1 MRQGVFWHIEI
12 MLSQQ
17 IVLVISQFL
26 SAEEA
31 RSYAHALSAYRK
43 LITTISIGRKQAFK
57 SQIASNGP
65 IDFASFFFYMPAMN
79 KNKQKRPST
88 SKKFAAIAVLGL

>member
-1 MRQGVFWHIEI
+1 MRQGDFWHIEI
-12 MLSQQ
+12 MLFQQ

-26 SAEEA
+26 SAEDA
-31 RSYAHALSAYRK
+31 RSYSHALSAYRK
-43 LITTISIGRKQAFK
+43 LITTISIGRKHAVK

-79 KNKQKRPST
+79 KNKQKSPST

>member
-12 MLSQQ
+12 IISQQ
-17 IVLVISQFL
+17 IDLAISQFL
-26 SAEEA
+26 SAEDT
-31 RSYAHALSAYRK
+31 RSYAYALSAYRK
-43 LITTISIGRKQAFK
+43 LITTNSIGCIHAVK
-57 SQIASNGP
+57 SQIASNWT

>member
-1 MRQGVFWHIEI
+1 

-26 SAEEA
+26 SAEDA
-31 RSYAHALSAYRK
+31 RSYAHELSAYRK
-43 LITTISIGRKQAFK
+43 LITTFSIGRKHAVK
-57 SQIASNGP
+57 SQIACNWP

>member
-1 MRQGVFWHIEI
+1 MI
-12 MLSQQ
+12 SQQ

-26 SAEEA
+26 SAEDT

-43 LITTISIGRKQAFK
+43 LITTISIGRKHAIK

-65 IDFASFFFYMPAMN
+65 IDFASFFFYMQPMN
-79 KNKQKRPST
+79 NNKQKHPST
-88 SKKFAAIAVLGL
+88 SKKFVAIAVLGL

>member
-1 MRQGVFWHIEI
+1 MI
-12 MLSQQ
+12 SQQ
-17 IVLVISQFL
+17 IVLAISQFL

-31 RSYAHALSAYRK
+31 HSYAHELSAYRK
-43 LITTISIGRKQAFK
+43 LITTISIGRKHAVK

-88 SKKFAAIAVLGL
+88 SKKFAAIAILGL

>member
-1 MRQGVFWHIEI
+1 MI
-12 MLSQQ
+12 SQQ
-17 IVLVISQFL
+17 IDLDFFNFL

-43 LITTISIGRKQAFK
+43 LITTISIGRKHAVK
-57 SQIASNGP
+57 SQIVSNGP
-65 IDFASFFFYMPAMN
+65 IDFASIFFYMPAMN

-88 SKKFAAIAVLGL
+88 SKKFAAIAVFGL

>member
-1 MRQGVFWHIEI
+1 MRRGVFWYIEI

-31 RSYAHALSAYRK
+31 RSYAHALSAYRE
-43 LITTISIGRKQAFK
+43 LITTISIGRKHAAK
-57 SQIASNGP
+57 SQIASNWP
-65 IDFASFFFYMPAMN
+65 IDFASIFFYMPAMN

-88 SKKFAAIAVLGL
+88 SKKFAAIAVFGL

>member
-1 MRQGVFWHIEI
+1 MI
-12 MLSQQ
+12 SQQ
-17 IVLVISQFL
+17 IVLAISQFL
-26 SAEEA
+26 SAEDA
-31 RSYAHALSAYRK
+31 RSYALALSAYRK
-43 LITTISIGRKQAFK
+43 FITTISIGRKHAVK

-88 SKKFAAIAVLGL
+88 SKKFAAIAVLDL

>member
-1 MRQGVFWHIEI
+1 MRCDVFWHIEI
-12 MLSQQ
+12 MISQQ
-17 IVLVISQFL
+17 IVLAISQFL
-26 SAEEA
+26 SAEDA
-31 RSYAHALSAYRK
+31 RSYAHELSAYRK
-43 LITTISIGRKQAFK
+43 LITTISIGRKHAVK

-65 IDFASFFFYMPAMN
+65 IDFASIFFYMPAMN

>member
-1 MRQGVFWHIEI
+1 MRRDVFWHIEI

-17 IVLVISQFL
+17 IVLVILQFL
-26 SAEEA
+26 SAEDT

-43 LITTISIGRKQAFK
+43 LINTISIGRKHAVK

-65 IDFASFFFYMPAMN
+65 IDFASIFFYMPVMN

-88 SKKFAAIAVLGL
+88 SKKCAAIAVFGL

>member
-1 MRQGVFWHIEI
+1 

-17 IVLVISQFL
+17 IVLAISQFL

-31 RSYAHALSAYRK
+31 RSYAYALSAYRK

-65 IDFASFFFYMPAMN
+65 IDFASFFFYMPAMD
-79 KNKQKRPST
+79 KNKQKHPST
-88 SKKFAAIAVLGL
+88 SKKFADIAVLGL